1 MANWFEDI
9 TGGMAYGADLVNA
22 VQRNKA
28 AKMAEQV
35 AQQHILG
42 PMQQKL
48 GLKLEEKTGLGGLLW
63 NLGIG
68 DPPQLIKTDAT
79 QAAERDAT
87 GGPVA
92 PTPTAADLAAAAGA
106 GDGAAVP
113 AGSGTPAGGAASG
126 LGLGASV
133 PSPARSMALAGLSAM
148 SGGGK
153 GSRAAAPTLQA
164 IPKPSIDLVK
174 PTALPS
180 LGAVSAGGGG
190 PVPAAENSRLLA
202 LLAQR
207 RQAAGLA

>member
-1 MANWFEDI
+1 MPNWFEDI

-22 VQRNKA
+22 VQRNKV

-48 GLKLEEKTGLGGLLW
+48 GLKLEEKTGIGGLLW

-68 DPPQLIKTDAT
+68 DPPQLLKTDARM
-79 QAAERDAT
+79 AAEADAT

-92 PTPTAADLAAAAGA
+92 PTPTAGELATASGGGAGSAAGA
-106 GDGAAVP
+106 VP
-113 AGSGTPAGGAASG
+113 AATGGATAG
-126 LGLGASV
+126 LGLGAGI
-133 PSPARSMALAGLSAM
+133 PSPARSMALAGLSAL
-148 SGGGK
+148 GGSK
-153 GSRAAAPTLQA
+153 GSSRAAAPTMQA
-164 IPKPSIDLVK
+164 IAKPSIDLVK

-190 PVPAAENSRLLA
+190 PVPSADSSRLLA
-202 LLAQR
+202 YLAQQ
-207 RQAAGLA
+207 RQVGGRA

>member
-28 AKMAEQV
+28 DKMAEQV

-42 PMQQKL
+42 PMLQKL

-79 QAAERDAT
+79 
-87 GGPVA
+87 
-92 PTPTAADLAAAAGA
+92 LAAAAGA

-133 PSPARSMALAGLSAM
+133 PSPARSTVLAGLSAM